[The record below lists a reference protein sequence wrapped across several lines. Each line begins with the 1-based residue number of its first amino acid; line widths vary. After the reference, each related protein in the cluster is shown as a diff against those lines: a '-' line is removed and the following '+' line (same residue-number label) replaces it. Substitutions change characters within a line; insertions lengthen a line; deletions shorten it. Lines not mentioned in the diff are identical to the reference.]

1 MIDALRCSPYGAY
14 DRGFAS
20 AGAGAGVSAGAGVLV
35 DVYGYLFYR
44 RVNCAKYSI

>member
-1 MIDALRCSPYGAY
+1 MIDALRCSPYGAC

-20 AGAGAGVSAGAGVLV
+20 AGVSVGANADVGALV